1 MTQGYTQVEGLNF
14 GETYAPVARVEA
26 IRILLAYA
34 CAHNIKLYQMDVKSA
49 FLNGYINEL
58 VYVEQP
64 PSFEDEKKP
73 NHVYKLR
80 KALYG
85 SKQAP
90 RAWYERLRDFLLSKG
105 LFGMRDFFP
114 IPAFFL

>member
-1 MTQGYTQVEGLNF
+1 M
-14 GETYAPVARVEA
+14 EA
-26 IRILLAYA
+26 IRFLLAYA

-64 PSFEDEKKP
+64 PGFEDEKKP

-80 KALYG
+80 KG
-85 SKQAP
+85 FV
-90 RAWYERLRDFLLSKG
+90 WIERSTKS
-105 LFGMRDFFP
+105 MV
-114 IPAFFL
+114 